1 MRYVAV
7 KVTDKIIQTQGSLQA
22 AIEAE
27 WVSVVWTEFV
37 TTSII
42 DSLLTSRHRGPL

>member
-1 MRYVAV
+1 MMYVAV
-7 KVTDKIIQTQGSLQA
+7 KVTDKIIHTQGSLQA

-27 WVSVVWTEFV
+27 WVGVVWTEFV

-42 DSLLTSRHRGPL
+42 DSLPTSKLN